1 MKSEDPMEQ
10 QAQVIRIVS
19 DATARVAVKRKS
31 ACSGDCHT
39 CHGCPHPDEI
49 VMVDADNPVGA
60 QKGDAVIVRSDTG
73 RVLKLAAMLYLMPLV
88 LFFLGYFL
96 CAAAQLGGGISAA
109 VGGCGFA
116 AGVLLAILLDRQV
129 RRNQSIT
136 FCITA
141 INPQD

>member
-1 MKSEDPMEQ
+1 MEQ

-60 QKGDAVIVRSDTG
+60 QKGDTVIVRSDTG

-96 CAAAQLGGGISAA
+96 VPGGSGFRMGAGGAAFA
-109 VGGCGFA
+109 VGIAICVFVSRSMKKNDREMHFSIVR
-116 AGVLLAILLDRQV
+116 VLDE
-129 RRNQSIT
+129 
-136 FCITA
+136 
-141 INPQD
+141 

>member
-1 MKSEDPMEQ
+1 MKSEEPMEQ

-60 QKGDAVIVRSDTG
+60 QKGDTVIVRSDTG

-96 CAAAQLGGGISAA
+96 VPGGSGFRMGAGGAAFA
-109 VGGCGFA
+109 VGIAICVFVSRSMKKNDREMHFSIVR
-116 AGVLLAILLDRQV
+116 VLDE
-129 RRNQSIT
+129 
-136 FCITA
+136 
-141 INPQD
+141 

>member
-1 MKSEDPMEQ
+1 MEQ

-60 QKGDAVIVRSDTG
+60 QKGDTVIVRSDTG

-96 CAAAQLGGGISAA
+96 VPGGSGPRMGAGGAAFA
-109 VGGCGFA
+109 VGIAICVFVSRSMKKNDREMHFSIVR
-116 AGVLLAILLDRQV
+116 VLDE
-129 RRNQSIT
+129 
-136 FCITA
+136 
-141 INPQD
+141 

>member
-1 MKSEDPMEQ
+1 MKSEEHMEQ

-96 CAAAQLGGGISAA
+96 VPGGSGLRMGAGGAAFA
-109 VGGCGFA
+109 VGIAICVFVSRSMKKNDREMHFSIVR
-116 AGVLLAILLDRQV
+116 VLDE
-129 RRNQSIT
+129 
-136 FCITA
+136 
-141 INPQD
+141 